1 MHDHDGSRPREVPLV
16 TARRTS
22 RDRPARTATRTA
34 AVAAAAAAAE
44 AGQHQPPRI
53 AETDRRLRVRGEVT
67 TVGVAVAVVAA
78 AAAELHQLLGP
89 PAPPLAL
96 RRDPLTATDHLSG
109 ATPGGTT
116 PRVTALAVR
125 AERGAIRTTRRG
137 DTGPVRALAV
147 AAAEAAVVAAAGVA
161 EEADGKRAA
170 RLRTVRTR
178 RGTGGK

>member
-1 MHDHDGSRPREVPLV
+1 VHDHDGSRPREVPLV

-53 AETDRRLRVRGEVT
+53 AETDRRLRVRAEVT
-67 TVGVAVAVVAA
+67 TVGVAVAA

>member
-1 MHDHDGSRPREVPLV
+1 VHDHDGSRPREVPLV

-34 AVAAAAAAAE
+34 AVAAAAAAE
-44 AGQHQPPRI
+44 QHQPPRI

-67 TVGVAVAVVAA
+67 TVGVAVAVAA